1 MNIFWRET
9 KAYSK
14 SLLFWSIGI
23 VLLLVSGMNKFEATA
38 AGGELNQVIEGM
50 PESLQALMGAGAYD
64 LSKASGYYGMLML
77 YLFFAVTIHAVTLG
91 ANIIAKEEQ
100 DRTAEFLFTKPLSR
114 NAIISAKILASLLQI
129 FILNL
134 VTWGSSILIVGMY
147 NNGEQVNDDI
157 AVLMIGMLFLQVI
170 FLLVGT
176 TLASV
181 SKRVKQAGSVSSGI
195 LLAAFILSI
204 AIDLNERLE
213 GLKYFTPFKYFEAKE
228 MMYGGGLDLIYV
240 LLSVLII
247 AVLLIVTFTAFRKR
261 DLMV

>member
-1 MNIFWRET
+1 MNIFRREM
-9 KAYSK
+9 KSYRK
-14 SLLFWSIGI
+14 SLLFWCLGI
-23 VLLLVSGMNKFEATA
+23 VLLIAAGMNKYEATA
-38 AGGELNQVIEGM
+38 AGGELNQVIADM
-50 PESLQALMGAGAYD
+50 PESLQAMMGAGAYD
-64 LSKASGYYGMLML
+64 LSKASGYYGMFML

-91 ANIIAKEEQ
+91 ASMIAKEEQ
-100 DRTAEFLFTKPLSR
+100 DRTAEFLFTKPLTR
-114 NAIISAKILASLLQI
+114 NTVITAKITAALLQI
-129 FILNL
+129 LILNL
-134 VTWGSSILIVGMY
+134 VTWASSVMIVSMY

-176 TLASV
+176 ALASV
-181 SKRVKQAGSVSSGI
+181 SKRVKQAASISSGI

-228 MMYGGGLDLIYV
+228 MMYGGGFDLIYV
-240 LLSVLII
+240 LLSVLLIG
-247 AVLLIVTFTAFRKR
+247 VLLVITYTAFRKR

>member
-23 VLLLVSGMNKFEATA
+23 VLLLVSGMNKFEGTA

-134 VTWGSSILIVGMY
+134 VTWESSILIVGMY

-157 AVLMIGMLFLQVI
+157 AVLMIGMLFLQII

-181 SKRVKQAGSVSSGI
+181 SKRVKQAASTSSGI

-261 DLMV
+261 NLMV

>member
-157 AVLMIGMLFLQVI
+157 AVLMIGMLFLQII

-181 SKRVKQAGSVSSGI
+181 SKRVKQAASVSSGI

-247 AVLLIVTFTAFRKR
+247 AVLLIVTYTAFRKR